1 MSSRLQY
8 EVNGCTET
16 YNPSLPSTTNC
27 PYLPGQT
34 VNIINVP
41 VEQHRLRQR
50 SASLSS
56 LRRETFK
63 TMNPND
69 RFITPKP
76 TAEHTIP
83 SVPHRLATA
92 FTPPASRSPSPTPSH
107 SWKRFFK
114 RPSSRTD
121 LRGRSSVQD
130 LDDHSSQYEHDI
142 HMSMQS
148 FTSAPSSTFYID
160 DSSRCATPT
169 EGTRTR
175 DISPE
180 SLRRFLVDDAPTS
193 RPGSDHRPHC
203 LTIPEDIAE
212 EVDDDDDNFATSAI
226 SESFPVYTTRL
237 SPPPSQRS
245 DAVPTNVT
253 QLPGLAPPPSN
264 ASSHPMTLAAINAS
278 SATITQQPTS
288 LPKLSIEAAIPTAL
302 LSLSPDSSAY
312 DSDEADSRFVSNY
325 ALPSQSFDVAKN
337 PVMSPTLA
345 GNSPP
350 LLPHATIETGDFAS
364 EFAWMR

>member
-1 MSSRLQY
+1 MSSCLQY
-8 EVNGCTET
+8 EVNGATET

-34 VNIINVP
+34 VNVIHVP
-41 VEQHRLRQR
+41 VEHQRLRQR

-56 LRRETFK
+56 LRYEAFQ
-63 TMNPND
+63 TMNPHD
-69 RFITPKP
+69 RYITPKP
-76 TAEHTIP
+76 NAEHTMA

-114 RPSSRTD
+114 RPGSRTD
-121 LRGRSSVQD
+121 LRGRSSIQD

-142 HMSMQS
+142 HMSTQS

-160 DSSRCATPT
+160 DSSRCGTPT

-212 EVDDDDDNFATSAI
+212 EVDDDDDNFATSAT
-226 SESFPVYTTRL
+226 SESSPVYTTRL

-245 DAVPTNVT
+245 DSVPPNVSS
-253 QLPGLAPPPSN
+253 QLSGLGPP
-264 ASSHPMTLAAINAS
+264 NAS

-288 LPKLSIEAAIPTAL
+288 LPKLSIGAANPNVL
-302 LSLSPDSSAY
+302 LALSPDSSAY
-312 DSDEADSRFVSNY
+312 DSDEADSRFVSKY
-325 ALPSQSFDVAKN
+325 TLPAQSYDVAKN

-350 LLPHATIETGDFAS
+350 LLPHTIDTGDFAS